1 MKNLIL
7 LTFLCLAICGAVQSC
22 GGRMAP
28 AGVVDFR
35 HAFDSMQSEMP
46 LRDQAPCLSE
56 HIEALESAAQAPR
69 PKTNRVRVMTDPA
82 LIFNDSTLILW

>member
-1 MKNLIL
+1 
-7 LTFLCLAICGAVQSC
+7 
-22 GGRMAP
+22 MAP

-46 LRDQAPCLSE
+46 LRDQAPCLSD

-69 PKTNRVRVMTDPA
+69 PKSKPVRVMTDPA
-82 LIFNDSTLILW
+82 LFFNDSINFLW